1 MRGVVL
7 LCVVFLGCSATE
19 IPNIE
24 EEYRNRSKC
33 IKYSMG
39 LQTHPKHG
47 DDWDIDP
54 PYSIR
59 PLERFSITCKEQTIK

>member
-1 MRGVVL
+1 MKRMLL
-7 LCVVFLGCSATE
+7 LCVIFLGCSATE
-19 IPNIE
+19 IPNVE
-24 EEYRNRSKC
+24 EGYRNKSKC

-39 LQTHPKHG
+39 LQTYPKHG

>member
-1 MRGVVL
+1 MLL
-7 LCVVFLGCSATE
+7 LCVIFLGCSATE

-24 EEYRNRSKC
+24 EGYRNQSKC
-33 IKYSMG
+33 IKYSIG
-39 LQTHPKHG
+39 LQTHSKHG

>member
-1 MRGVVL
+1 MKRMMLL
-7 LCVVFLGCSATE
+7 LCVIFLGCSATE

-24 EEYRNRSKC
+24 EGYRNQSKC

-39 LQTHPKHG
+39 KQVYKKHG

-59 PLERFSITCKEQTIK
+59 PLERFSIMCGE